1 MILLG
6 LYHDITMTLPLLYL
20 DFTMTFSWLSQDIK
34 RPPKIKMAENM
45 PKFLILKFFFKLTS
59 SKSSKISKIQSGNT
73 KRLHKIAS
81 NTRQPR

>member
-45 PKFLILKFFFKLTS
+45 PKFLILKFFF
-59 SKSSKISKIQSGNT
+59 
-73 KRLHKIAS
+73 
-81 NTRQPR
+81 

>member
-20 DFTMTFSWLSQDIK
+20 DFTMTFLWLSQDIK

-45 PKFLILKFFFKLTS
+45 PKILILKIFFKIN
-59 SKSSKISKIQSGNT
+59 KFKKF
-73 KRLHKIAS
+73 
-81 NTRQPR
+81 

>member
-20 DFTMTFSWLSQDIK
+20 DFTMTFLWLSQDIE

-45 PKFLILKFFFKLTS
+45 PKFLILKSFFKIN
-59 SKSSKISKIQSGNT
+59 KFKKF
-73 KRLHKIAS
+73 
-81 NTRQPR
+81 

>member
-45 PKFLILKFFFKLTS
+45 PKFLILKIFLKINKFK
-59 SKSSKISKIQSGNT
+59 KF
-73 KRLHKIAS
+73 
-81 NTRQPR
+81 